1 MKAITVAYEQ
11 NQKGGMEKHVRLQM
25 RLPQMRHK
33 LGTSAFLLL
42 LFLVVKPVCELLVAV
57 EIVCYKLGHLAY
69 KTTKH

>member
-11 NQKGGMEKHVRLQM
+11 NQKGGMEKHVRLQI

-42 LFLVVKPVCELLVAV
+42 LFLVVKPVC
-57 EIVCYKLGHLAY
+57 
-69 KTTKH
+69 